1 MNAQDIN
8 RYGQLRSA
16 AGAALPD
23 AVCVKDNS
31 AIDINGQQI
40 PVYHPLPVN
49 DEVRVTEGTYDP
61 VTQTLVVSAN
71 SSDSANPP
79 VLTLSN
85 YGATLTA
92 GTVTVSGVTAPPS
105 KVSVLSSKRGQ
116 GEYLVSSV
124 AAPTLPDTVF
134 ASSDVATTLEE
145 AAVVIPVIN
154 GDQRNGVQID
164 PIATP
169 ITLTVIVGGS
179 KGTVVVNNA
188 TGNITYTPNP
198 NANGVDNFSYTVTA
212 NGVTSNVATVTVN
225 ITPVNDAPVGV
236 ADTAVGPRNT
246 ALSIN
251 VLANDTDIDGDVLHI
266 QAGSLTKVSGPGN
279 WTITT
284 TGTVVA
290 FSADAAGQYR
300 FTYRATDGLT
310 STAATGVTVTV
321 SAPDTIT
328 VGGADYTVKTNR
340 WKVTGTTSVATAH
353 NMVLKLTGVNGAV
366 CSAEGRVLAT
376 IPSVGTT
383 YTFDFVGAGLLDPRN
398 TNCSRIRV
406 DSELGGASL
415 PFAYRLK

>member
-1 MNAQDIN
+1 
-8 RYGQLRSA
+8 
-16 AGAALPD
+16 LPD

-31 AIDINGQQI
+31 AIDITGQQI

-49 DEVRVTEGTYDP
+49 DEVRVTEGIYDP
-61 VTQTLVVSAN
+61 ATQTLVVSAN

-145 AAVVIPVIN
+145 VPVVIPVIN
-154 GDQRNGVQID
+154 GDLRNGVQID

-169 ITLTVIVGGS
+169 ITLAVLVGGT

-188 TGNITYTPNP
+188 TGNITYTPKL
-198 NANGVDNFSYTVTA
+198 NATGVDTFSYTLTA
-212 NGVTSNVATVTVN
+212 NGVTSNVATVTVH

-246 ALSIN
+246 ALNID
-251 VLANDTDIDGDVLHI
+251 VLTNDTDVDGDALSI
-266 QAGSLTKVSGPGN
+266 LAGSLVKGTSPAGSV
-279 WTITT
+279 WTIGANAN
-284 TGTVVA
+284 GTVA
-290 FSADAAGQYR
+290 FTANTAGQYR
-300 FTYRATDGLT
+300 FTYRATDGFA
-310 STAATGVTVTV
+310 STVATGVTVTV

-328 VGGADYTVKTNR
+328 VGGADYTVKANR
-340 WKVTGTTSVATAH
+340 WKVTGTTSVATTH
-353 NMVLKLTGVNGAV
+353 NMILKLAGVVNGVA
-366 CSAEGRVLAT
+366 CNANGRVLT
-376 IPSVGTT
+376 TVPSVGTT
-383 YTFDFVGAGLLDPRN
+383 FTFDFTGTGLLDPRN
-398 TNCSRIRV
+398 TNCNSIRV

-415 PFAYRLK
+415 NFAYKLK